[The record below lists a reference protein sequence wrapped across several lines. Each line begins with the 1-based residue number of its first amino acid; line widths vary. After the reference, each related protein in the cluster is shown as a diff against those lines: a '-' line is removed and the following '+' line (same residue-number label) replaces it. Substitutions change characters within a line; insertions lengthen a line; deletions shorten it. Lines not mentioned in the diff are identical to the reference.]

1 MTTLI
6 NKRDNFALSVSA
18 ILQFLWKVCKN
29 LKLDPVIS
37 SISTSAES
45 KKSVKLRYGCS
56 KAGYQQ
62 EFRGKNRTEQ
72 DLNLRGQSP
81 LDFESNAL
89 TTRPSVLAIDPMRNK
104 HHQTQ
109 DIQLTW
115 DVNRIRCHCPC
126 VFKFTQLSHI
136 NQLDFTYTIR
146 IQYINT
152 YSTTV

>member
-45 KKSVKLRYGCS
+45 KKSVKLWYGCS

-62 EFRGKNRTEQ
+62 EFRKKIRTEQ

-89 TTRPSVLAIDPMRNK
+89 TTRPSAPLTPREINITK
-104 HHQTQ
+104 HKTFNLRGMLIALGATVPVYSSSHNSLTSINWTSP
-109 DIQLTW
+109 IQSEY
-115 DVNRIRCHCPC
+115 NI
-126 VFKFTQLSHI
+126 
-136 NQLDFTYTIR
+136 
-146 IQYINT
+146 
-152 YSTTV
+152 